1 MADPVRI
8 ALLGRAGDAREHL
21 RRALSD
27 LGADIAVEGD
37 PTDLEP
43 SAVMAATPAVV
54 IVSLDGGIEEQLDRW
69 DPLFDHPSVNVIF
82 DEAEVTRQ
90 LAGWDLARWARHLA
104 CKVLQTGDALPPAPP
119 DAVPLPDAD
128 MPLEPGAPPS
138 PAALEDH
145 ARIEDY
151 IEEAPAHAQDVPIQ
165 PDPAQDRPREP
176 EIAPEVGGD
185 TAPNLG
191 GLDVEQIEAAMVQD
205 VPALPVAQDDA
216 VPQDTP
222 QEDADLAALMA
233 QFSEDA
239 SLVVV
244 ADDPGQAIPD
254 VPVIDPG
261 LATFDETARLVSVAL
276 EGEDAPERIELDGEL
291 AALAEGIDF
300 DAGLVVAE
308 PEPEPEAARADDI
321 PTDDLAA
328 APRPGP
334 TDAPAA
340 GMADPAPVGNDA
352 IEPDAP
358 SPKRGLGALSLEP
371 MAEEGEAPP
380 SSAVAP
386 PKPVPAPAVSFD
398 FDSLAAGFGLVPM
411 EEEAPAGGSTDAGLV
426 LLLAGLGGPDA
437 VRQFLAGL
445 PEFMPVP
452 VVVRQHLDAG
462 NHDRLL
468 VQLARATRI
477 PTVLAIAGQRLMANH
492 VYVLPNRVGIVPR
505 EPVGFS
511 FAAIEDESVGL
522 VAPLAAA
529 RADLSAFV
537 LSGASERDAQALA
550 ALASSGAQILA
561 QDPEACFD
569 AAGPRAIV
577 NAGLP
582 VADPAGL
589 AARARKRWIEE

>member
-43 SAVMAATPAVV
+43 SAVLAATPAVV

-69 DPLFDHPSVNVIF
+69 DPLFDHPAVNVIF

-165 PDPAQDRPREP
+165 PDPAQDQPREP
-176 EIAPEVGGD
+176 DASTEVEGDSAPS
-185 TAPNLG
+185 LG

-205 VPALPVAQDDA
+205 VPTLPVAPDET

-222 QEDADLAALMA
+222 QEDAALAALMA

-254 VPVIDPG
+254 APTIDPG
-261 LATFDETARLVSVAL
+261 LARFDESARLVSVAL

-291 AALAEGIDF
+291 AALAARIDLE
-300 DAGLVVAE
+300 AGLVVAQ
-308 PEPEPEAARADDI
+308 PEPEAPSDADL
-321 PTDDLAA
+321 PTEGRDAMSRLELDEL
-328 APRPGP
+328 PGAG
-334 TDAPAA
+334 TEGVVHADSGVTAQDAPAPA
-340 GMADPAPVGNDA
+340 RGMG
-352 IEPDAP
+352 E
-358 SPKRGLGALSLEP
+358 LSLEP
-371 MAEEGEAPP
+371 MTEESEASPP
-380 SSAVAP
+380 SAA
-386 PKPVPAPAVSFD
+386 PAPTPVGKAAASFD
-398 FDSLAAGFGLVPM
+398 FDSLAAGFGLLPM
-411 EEEAPAGGSTDAGLV
+411 EDEAPPAASTDAGLV

-477 PTVLAIAGQRLMANH
+477 PTVLAVAGQRLLANH

-505 EPVGFS
+505 EPIGFS

-522 VAPLAAA
+522 VAPLASA

-550 ALASSGAQILA
+550 ALASSGAQIVA

-569 AAGPRAIV
+569 AAGPRAIA

>member
-43 SAVMAATPAVV
+43 TAVMAATPAVV

-151 IEEAPAHAQDVPIQ
+151 IEEAPAHALDVPVQ
-165 PDPAQDRPREP
+165 PDPAQDQPREP
-176 EIAPEVGGD
+176 ETATEEGGG
-185 TAPNLG
+185 TAPALG
-191 GLDVEQIEAAMVQD
+191 GLDVEEIEAAMVQD
-205 VPALPVAQDDA
+205 VPTLPVAEDEA
-216 VPQDTP
+216 AAQDTP
-222 QEDADLAALMA
+222 QEDAALAALMA

-244 ADDPGQAIPD
+244 DDDAGQAVPD
-254 VPVIDPG
+254 APVFDPG
-261 LATFDETARLVSVAL
+261 LATFDESARLVSVAL
-276 EGEDAPERIELDGEL
+276 DGEDAPERIELDGEL
-291 AALAEGIDF
+291 AALAARIDLE
-300 DAGLVVAE
+300 AGLVVAQTE
-308 PEPEPEAARADDI
+308 PEPAAEPAEPAESADAQTAE
-321 PTDDLAA
+321 PAGTAA
-328 APRPGP
+328 ADSAVTHQEG
-334 TDAPAA
+334 
-340 GMADPAPVGNDA
+340 
-352 IEPDAP
+352 P
-358 SPKRGLGALSLEP
+358 SPARGLGELSLEP
-371 MAEEGEAPP
+371 MTEEGEAPVP
-380 SSAVAP
+380 SAVAASR
-386 PKPVPAPAVSFD
+386 PAESVAVSFD
-398 FDSLAAGFGLVPM
+398 FDSLAAGFGLVPL
-411 EEEAPAGGSTDAGLV
+411 EEEMPAGGSTDAGLV

-492 VYVLPNRVGIVPR
+492 VYVLPNRVGIVPW
-505 EPVGFS
+505 EPVGFG
-511 FAAIEDESVGL
+511 FVAIEDESVGL

-550 ALASSGAQILA
+550 ALASSGAQIVA
-561 QDPEACFD
+561 QDPDACFD
-569 AAGPRAIV
+569 AAGPRAIA